1 MTGCSAQNRL
11 MLTELRTERL
21 LLRRLCPEDLPAVV
35 QIQGDPAANEHNP
48 IGTASPAR
56 IAQQLRCWV
65 ADWAEHGIGYWLVVD
80 AGTEQAV
87 GIGGLRRCE
96 HEGAPALNMFYRFR
110 PSAWGRGLALE
121 MARAA
126 VAWAEREGRGAP
138 VVVITTR
145 DNLPSIRLAERLGF
159 REAGRDP
166 YWVEFRRW

>member
-1 MTGCSAQNRL
+1 MRTA
-11 MLTELRTERL
+11 ELRTERL
-21 LLRRLCPEDLPAVV
+21 LLRRLRAEDLPTVTE
-35 QIQGDPAANEHNP
+35 IQGDREANRHNP
-48 IGTASPAR
+48 LGTASPAR

-80 AGTEQAV
+80 AASEGAV
-87 GIGGLRRCE
+87 GIGGLRRIE
-96 HEGAPALNMFYRFR
+96 HDGEPALNLFYRFR
-110 PSAWGRGLALE
+110 PAAWGRGLALE

-126 VAWAEREGRGAP
+126 VGWAERRDPGVP

-166 YWVEFRRW
+166 YWLEFRRW